1 MLRHKL
7 HWHLCFETTSPNF
20 TANSCGFQESVW
32 SEEIQ
37 PGELSHSKAENSAS
51 YRSRQISTSLLNHS
65 NKWSI
70 WERRVGRTTKK
81 RLEKLSAYLVTE
93 RKNLCWLRQGWSQRR
108 QPKRT
113 ALSWKTGIRNQAS
126 EEKSSFSNDC
136 KKEPSNQQKKN
147 TQTSKTNQL
156 TNPTVGF
163 LHFCCA
169 KQLRMKSTLSLT
181 ERTLWRAQWYLLNTK
196 WSWLSPV
203 WTFITTASI
212 QTAEKLLAFSSKRQ
226 EDKKCIIT

>member
-7 HWHLCFETTSPNF
+7 HWHLCFETTNPNF
-20 TANSCGFQESVW
+20 TANSCGFQESVS

-93 RKNLCWLRQGWSQRR
+93 RKISVDLGKGEVREDSQRGLPSAGKQGLETR
-108 QPKRT
+108 LQRKTLHSVMT
-113 ALSWKTGIRNQAS
+113 ARRNQATN
-126 EEKSSFSNDC
+126 KR
-136 KKEPSNQQKKN
+136 
-147 TQTSKTNQL
+147 KTHRHPKP
-156 TNPTVGF
+156 TNWPTP
-163 LHFCCA
+163 L
-169 KQLRMKSTLSLT
+169 
-181 ERTLWRAQWYLLNTK
+181 
-196 WSWLSPV
+196 
-203 WTFITTASI
+203 
-212 QTAEKLLAFSSKRQ
+212 
-226 EDKKCIIT
+226 